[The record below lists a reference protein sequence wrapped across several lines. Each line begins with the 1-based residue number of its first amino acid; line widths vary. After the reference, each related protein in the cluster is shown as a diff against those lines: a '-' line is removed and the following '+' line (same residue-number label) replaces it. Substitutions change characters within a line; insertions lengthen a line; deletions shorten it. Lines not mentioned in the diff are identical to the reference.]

1 MNNGKERTGVPVWT
15 TDSHVK
21 LSLED
26 IDEGGEGEEATAR
39 IWLNFQVCVYP
50 PFLGEHCTPH
60 VFSFATPWKV
70 RSGGVMV
77 VFSRSS
83 PSDWVE
89 YGRDRA
95 RDEEGRS
102 TDDDINR
109 TNNTETN
116 TGEP

>member
-1 MNNGKERTGVPVWT
+1 
-15 TDSHVK
+15 
-21 LSLED
+21 
-26 IDEGGEGEEATAR
+26 
-39 IWLNFQVCVYP
+39 
-50 PFLGEHCTPH
+50 
-60 VFSFATPWKV
+60 
-70 RSGGVMV
+70 MV